1 MALAARAFACIPAAQ
16 AASDPPAD
24 VVPFAG
30 LSATDAASKASLP
43 PGFKMHVFAA
53 EPDLVQP
60 IAFCL
65 DQRGRVWVAEGVTY
79 PKRRGNPP
87 KEEGKDGSDLSK
99 PTPAQLKDI
108 FGGDDRILVLEDTN
122 GDHKFD
128 KKTVFLEKVNLI
140 SGLEVGVGG
149 GLIGAAR
156 FLLLL

>member
-1 MALAARAFACIPAAQ
+1 MKNLFGPSLFAMLSLLICSSANPRAADA
-16 AASDPPAD
+16 PPAD

-30 LSATDAASKASLP
+30 LSPERAAQEAKLP

-65 DQRGRVWVAEGVTY
+65 DHRGRIWVAEGMTY

-87 KEEGKDGSDLSK
+87 TEERSAKDDPAK
-99 PTPAQLKDI
+99 PSSAQLQDI
-108 FGGDDRILVLEDTN
+108 FSGGDRILVLEDTN

-128 KKTVFLEKVNLI
+128 KKTVFLDKVN
-140 SGLEVGVGG
+140 
-149 GLIGAAR
+149 
-156 FLLLL
+156 